1 MDHILEGVLASN
13 HPDLLKRELIQKIS
27 EKGQEQQPASD
38 IRAVLQLA
46 TSWVLNGSTELQV
59 RM

>member
-13 HPDLLKRELIQKIS
+13 HPDLFKRELIQKIS

-59 RM
+59 RV